1 MTIYTDNE
9 QEQSLIT
16 DLLLQTDG
24 TTTRTIEIIVRNQV
38 NIHVYEHDRA
48 APECIPEEVRQAFP
62 AGRQFIRRLS
72 SLTLP
77 GSVLSYNIVYANL
90 LSLPADL
97 ARQLDNRQFPLGK
110 LLAEYPTRREI
121 TETGIE
127 HRNNMKEFSPYHLSA
142 PTYLM
147 KKYKIMGGDSCW
159 FYLIEYYDRDAIV
172 RSASRISSAFFPS

>member
-1 MTIYTDNE
+1 MTIYTDHD
-9 QEQSLIT
+9 QDKRLIS

-24 TTTRTIEIIVRNQV
+24 TTTRTIEIIVGNQV
-38 NIHVYEHDRA
+38 NIHVYEHERA
-48 APECIPEEVRQAFP
+48 APESVPEDIRQAFP
-62 AGRQFIRRLS
+62 ANGQFIRRLS

-77 GSVLSYNIVYANL
+77 GRVLSYNIVYANL
-90 LSLPADL
+90 LTLPADL

-127 HRNNMKEFSPYHLSA
+127 HRSGMEAFASYSLSA
-142 PTYLM
+142 SAYLM

-159 FYLIEYYDRDAIV
+159 FYLIEYFDRDAIV
-172 RSASRISSAFFPS
+172 RSASRISSASGR

>member
-1 MTIYTDNE
+1 MTIYADNE
-9 QEQSLIT
+9 QDHLLIS

-38 NIHVYEHDRA
+38 NIHVYEHERA
-48 APECIPEEVRQAFP
+48 ASESVPEDVRQAFP
-62 AGRQFIRRLS
+62 ANGQFIRRLS

-77 GSVLSYNIVYANL
+77 GRVLSYNIVYANL
-90 LSLPADL
+90 LTLPADL

-127 HRNNMKEFSPYHLSA
+127 HRSSMEAFAPYSLNTS
-142 PTYLM
+142 TYLM
-147 KKYKIMGGDSCW
+147 KKYKIIGGDSCW
-159 FYLIEYYDRDAIV
+159 FYLIEYFDLDAIV
-172 RSASRISSAFFPS
+172 RSASRITSASGH